1 MRPHTHRPQRK
12 LFFQTN
18 LFEYMNNENVMSKYK
33 TLVII
38 GNIYREKKTICS
50 ILFRQP
56 LTLLHPIQLASQ

>member
-1 MRPHTHRPQRK
+1 MNNENVMSKYKT
-12 LFFQTN
+12 LVIIGN
-18 LFEYMNNENVMSKYK
+18 MNNENVMSKYK